1 MLGKT
6 NSAPPGGVQWKNA
19 ENVYAGEA
27 IISYIDQ
34 PLPLSIVIV
43 GYDWG
48 DAIFGSTVLNY
59 NATSESF
66 DYDRNAAITI
76 QNVDFNE
83 KAIKLS
89 WEITIDVKTMQYCV
103 LPAVQGG

>member
-1 MLGKT
+1 MLDKT
-6 NSAPPGGVQWKNA
+6 NSFPRGSTMETA
-19 ENVYAGEA
+19 ENAYAGKA

-34 PLPLSIVIV
+34 LLPLSIVIV

-48 DAIFGSTVLNY
+48 GAILGSTVLNY

-89 WEITIDVKTMQYCV
+89 WEITIDVKTMKYCF